1 MRGQKVD
8 WEGAE
13 QRTASMPRGLA
24 AAFIVF
30 AFIVFLWCSSKAF
43 FLQQQLYAAAATQ
56 TTKEQ
61 YCGDER
67 RLIATCKGALA
78 RRAGA

>member
-43 FLQQQLYAAAATQ
+43 FLQQQLYAAQKPKRLNSSTAATN
-56 TTKEQ
+56 
-61 YCGDER
+61 DD
-67 RLIATCKGALA
+67 
-78 RRAGA
+78 

>member
-1 MRGQKVD
+1 MLCDERMRTPIDAALLSQCAGRRWL

-30 AFIVFLWCSSKAF
+30 AFIVCFSLVSSSKP
-43 FLQQQLYAAAATQ
+43 LSVAATRD
-56 TTKEQ
+56 
-61 YCGDER
+61 GN
-67 RLIATCKGALA
+67 
-78 RRAGA
+78 

>member
-1 MRGQKVD
+1 MCDERMRTPIDAALLSQCAGRRWL

-30 AFIVFLWCSSKAF
+30 AFIVFLWCCSKAF
-43 FLQQQLYAAAATQ
+43 FLQQLYAAAT
-56 TTKEQ
+56 
-61 YCGDER
+61 R
-67 RLIATCKGALA
+67 
-78 RRAGA
+78 

>member
-43 FLQQQLYAAAATQ
+43 FLQQQLYAAAT
-56 TTKEQ
+56 
-61 YCGDER
+61 R
-67 RLIATCKGALA
+67 
-78 RRAGA
+78 

>member
-8 WEGAE
+8 WEGAA

-43 FLQQQLYAAAATQ
+43 FLQQQLYAAEVLKRLTSSAVATNS
-56 TTKEQ
+56 
-61 YCGDER
+61 D
-67 RLIATCKGALA
+67 
-78 RRAGA
+78 